1 MYLVFATIAH
11 RSSDVGKLT
20 VSYRTTEVQ
29 SWDCFDSPEKARQHM
44 RHLIHQHDMDLLD
57 VGVATIT
64 DSIREELLK
73 KQPMGLED

>member
-1 MYLVFATIAH
+1 MYLVFATVAY
-11 RSSDVGKLT
+11 RRDAVGQA
-20 VSYRTTEVQ
+20 TEVQ
-29 SWDCFDSPEKARQHM
+29 SWDCFDTAEKARQHM